1 MRDLP
6 RSEENGTDR
15 GHDIDQI
22 QAHVSFGRDTEGNSE
37 VFGEQPK
44 SSERVKLVMEA
55 DKLFLA
61 KMAGEVVGTALL
73 AFQLSLGGKEAS
85 SLTTENVDDK
95 TAALSVG
102 SVKVRKDFKI
112 SGQIDSKSEI

>member
-1 MRDLP
+1 MALTEDMILT
-6 RSEENGTDR
+6 RSKLMLASGEEIG
-15 GHDIDQI
+15 
-22 QAHVSFGRDTEGNSE
+22 E

-73 AFQLSLGGKEAS
+73 ASQLSLGGKEAS

-102 SVKVRKDFKI
+102 SVKVRTDFKI